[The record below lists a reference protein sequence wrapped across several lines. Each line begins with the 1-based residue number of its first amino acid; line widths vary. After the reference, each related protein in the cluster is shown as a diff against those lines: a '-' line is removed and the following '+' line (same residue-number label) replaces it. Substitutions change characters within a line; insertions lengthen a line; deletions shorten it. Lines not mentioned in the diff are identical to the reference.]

1 MTRDSSIADHPPRH
15 VIVIGHPVPGSFN
28 HAIADH
34 YCRTVRDAGQ
44 EAVIRDLYALDFDP
58 RLRGNRFP
66 EHHTAMSMD
75 VAQELGLLREADA
88 IVFVYPIWFG
98 MPPAMIKGYVDRVMG
113 AGLTPAAISHG
124 IQDSILAGKSLATFS
139 TSAASSIWL
148 DEHGQ
153 MEAVR
158 KAFDRYLMAV
168 FGMTDAGHEHF
179 GSLAPDSEDGLA
191 RHYLTQVEE
200 RARVT
205 CMGLTAKRGAD
216 QRRLLLAT
224 SD

>member
-1 MTRDSSIADHPPRH
+1 MNRNSSTADHSPRH

-28 HAIADH
+28 HAIADR
-34 YCRTVRDAGQ
+34 YCRSVRDAGQ
-44 EAVIRDLYALDFDP
+44 EAVVRDLYAIDFDP

-66 EHHTAMSMD
+66 EHHTPLSMD

-113 AGLTPAAISHG
+113 AGLTPASISHQ
-124 IQDSILAGKSLATFS
+124 IPDSILAGKSFATFS
-139 TSAASSIWL
+139 TSAMSSAWL

-158 KAFDRYLMAV
+158 KAFDQYLIAV
-168 FGMTDAGHEHF
+168 FGMIDAGHEHF
-179 GSLAPDSEDGLA
+179 GSLTSDPEDGLA
-191 RHYLTQVEE
+191 QHYLTQVEQ
-200 RARVT
+200 RARAT
-205 CMGLTAKRGAD
+205 CVELSAKRRAD
-216 QRRLLLAT
+216 QARLILAT